1 MCKFLKVLPDRY
13 SLSHLFHPMN
23 QDTNKPPRATRR
35 EKKGAKEL
43 LALGLK
49 VYAFRH
55 DRLPA
60 VEARGLNLANEGLR
74 EALRDRKVSSEKLE
88 KKARIL
94 DEALRKSGGHYYHK
108 KNWVEN
114 VEMLLVVAIVILG
127 IRSFFIQPF
136 IIPTNSMFPSFYGM
150 KPYIYEDETPPNMAE
165 RARDKLLLGASHY
178 RLEAESSGNL
188 YLVLQNGTSHR
199 YVQANFPHGRFFILP
214 TMVREYTFEI
224 GGKEHSLQVPAE
236 FDMDQLLA
244 ERFAGIDDLRDLP
257 MVIAQ
262 DESIA
267 RGRMKL
273 SDSRIS
279 KGDIP
284 LAFDVLLGDALFV
297 DRMSYNFIKPKSGDP
312 IIFKTAGID
321 AFNRELNT
329 EVRSLIGEDKYYI
342 KRLVGEPGD
351 TLEIRVPE
359 SVFTNGTDVRK
370 GVPGVLYRNGKPADS
385 HLAFQQNN
393 QQAETFAKFP
403 HKFNE
408 DGFPAYRADGLLTN
422 RSLLK
427 IPQRNDPQ
435 NPTQKNGY
443 FAMGDNSTD
452 SLDGRAWGFVPE
464 DELIGRALFVYYP
477 FTNRWGPK

>member
-1 MCKFLKVLPDRY
+1 
-13 SLSHLFHPMN
+13 
-23 QDTNKPPRATRR
+23 
-35 EKKGAKEL
+35 
-43 LALGLK
+43 
-49 VYAFRH
+49 
-55 DRLPA
+55 
-60 VEARGLNLANEGLR
+60 
-74 EALRDRKVSSEKLE
+74 
-88 KKARIL
+88 
-94 DEALRKSGGHYYHK
+94 
-108 KNWVEN
+108 
-114 VEMLLVVAIVILG
+114 
-127 IRSFFIQPF
+127 
-136 IIPTNSMFPSFYGM
+136 
-150 KPYIYEDETPPNMAE
+150 
-165 RARDKLLLGASHY
+165 
-178 RLEAESSGNL
+178 
-188 YLVLQNGTSHR
+188 
-199 YVQANFPHGRFFILP
+199 
-214 TMVREYTFEI
+214 
-224 GGKEHSLQVPAE
+224 
-236 FDMDQLLA
+236 
-244 ERFAGIDDLRDLP
+244 LP

-273 SDSRIS
+273 SESRIT

-297 DRMSYNFIKPKSGDP
+297 DRMSYNFINPKSGDP

-385 HLAFQQNN
+385 HLACLQNN
-393 QQAETFAKFP
+393 QQAETFAHSP
-403 HKFNE
+403 HLMHE
-408 DGFPAYRADGLLTN
+408 DGFPAYRAEGLLTN

-427 IPQRNDPQ
+427 VPERNDPQ

-477 FTNRWGPK
+477 FSNRWGLK